1 MEDTL
6 LHAEEAKVPQLLH
19 MYISKAHALA
29 EGPKGFVHI
38 LHGLPAEELLTILH
52 RYVPNATFNFKL

>member
-6 LHAEEAKVPQLLH
+6 LHGEVAKVPQLLH

-38 LHGLPAEELLTILH
+38 LHGLPAEELLTI
-52 RYVPNATFNFKL
+52 